1 MNNGPKI
8 GTGQTAVAKRNEPDS
23 GLEMAPDRT
32 GLTGRGAMPMEWHE
46 WATPTPDD
54 WQLKREH
61 IASLEFIIAILIE
74 KNERMR
80 RRLAL
85 YID

>member
-1 MNNGPKI
+1 
-8 GTGQTAVAKRNEPDS
+8 
-23 GLEMAPDRT
+23 
-32 GLTGRGAMPMEWHE
+32 MEWHE